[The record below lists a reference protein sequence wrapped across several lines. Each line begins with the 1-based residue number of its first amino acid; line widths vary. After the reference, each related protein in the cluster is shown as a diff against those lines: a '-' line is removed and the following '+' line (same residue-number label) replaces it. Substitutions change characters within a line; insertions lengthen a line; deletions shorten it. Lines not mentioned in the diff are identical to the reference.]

1 MTGYINKFKENT
13 TTMSL
18 KIQDKQLLKNCNK
31 KWKKIESLMSID
43 FESKPFYGDD
53 DKYIKTKIK
62 IYEGKI
68 IANFRNKKVPKEQI
82 PCKCL
87 SVIMVDFVIKV
98 DEQYYSQT
106 FLEQCKYVQ

>member
-1 MTGYINKFKENT
+1 
-13 TTMSL
+13 MSL
-18 KIQDKQLLKNCNK
+18 KVQDKQLLKNCNK

-62 IYEGKI
+62 IYEGNI
-68 IANFRNKKVPKEQI
+68 ISNFRNKKVPKEQI